1 MDTQNLTN
9 INLLTMAQYNSITN
23 PSANNL
29 YAVETPAVITQ
40 CYSSGTEGYIL
51 FSNGL
56 CIQYGKHARVTQED
70 TITLYKG
77 YSTLDYIIQ
86 ATFYNTGLNADGRP
100 LLTYET
106 NKTVN
111 SFVFNSYTGYTGCYW
126 MTIGYVDL
134 G

>member
-1 MDTQNLTN
+1 MYTQNLTN
-9 INLLTMAQYNSITN
+9 INFLTKSQYDNITN
-23 PSANNL
+23 PSLSNL
-29 YAVETPAVITQ
+29 FAVETPAVITQ

-56 CIQYGKHARVTQED
+56 CIQYGKHARITQED
-70 TITLYKG
+70 TITLYKE
-77 YSTLDYIIQ
+77 YSNLDYIVQ
-86 ATFYNTGLNADGRP
+86 ATFYNTALNTDGRP

-111 SFVFNSYTGYTGCYW
+111 SFVFNSYTSYTGCYW